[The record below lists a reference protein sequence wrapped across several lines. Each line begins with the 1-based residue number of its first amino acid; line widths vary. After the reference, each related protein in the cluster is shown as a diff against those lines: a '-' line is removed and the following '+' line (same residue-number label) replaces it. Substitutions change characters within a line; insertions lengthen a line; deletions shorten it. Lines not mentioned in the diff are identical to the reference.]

1 MSDQEDRELEMI
13 RMKKL
18 QEMQNYVQKK
28 TETPDLPSEPIKI
41 TDESFRSTI
50 DKYPLVLVDFW
61 APWCGP
67 CKMIGPAIEELAK
80 EYQGR
85 AVFAKLNV
93 DENQMIASSMQVMGI
108 PTLMLFKDG
117 KLAQRVSG
125 ALPKRALKELVE
137 KHL

>member
-1 MSDQEDRELEMI
+1 MTDDDRELEMI
-13 RMKKL
+13 RMKKM
-18 QEMQNYVQKK
+18 QEMHNYVHGK
-28 TETPDLPSEPIKI
+28 EESSDMPSAPVKI
-41 TDESFRSTI
+41 TDGNFKSTL

-67 CKMIGPAIEELAK
+67 CKMIGPSIEDLAK
-80 EYQGR
+80 EYQGKV
-85 AVFAKLNV
+85 VFAKLNV
-93 DENQMIASSMQVMGI
+93 DENQLIAQSMQVMGI

-125 ALPKRALKELVE
+125 ALPKRAIKELVE